1 MPQHQLKNKA
11 QITQKHL
18 EAKMEKID
26 ISTILASAI
35 HESKNQV
42 GTLLYQLQGLKDST
56 SKSDSNL
63 KRIVLIEESLKKLN
77 DEWVEY
83 LYLYRLASDG
93 YDLHVDTFLLDEFLD
108 DQVFALQPSANAK
121 SLDLEYNCEAQLT
134 GIFDERLMTA
144 VVSTAVYN
152 ALRFAKSKI
161 LINAK
166 MENGFLIIS
175 IEDDGDG
182 FKQIDTD
189 DQPEEFPEGN
199 TGLGLYF
206 AELSA
211 TAHIVNDIRGFIKK
225 ESSSTLGGAS
235 LTVCLPQPIN
245 LTL

>member
-1 MPQHQLKNKA
+1 MMK
-11 QITQKHL
+11 
-18 EAKMEKID
+18 KMD

-42 GTLLYQLQGLKDST
+42 GTLLYQLQGLKDSLENKDGNQT
-56 SKSDSNL
+56 K
-63 KRIVLIEESLKKLN
+63 ITLIEESLKKLN

-93 YDLHVDTFLLDEFLD
+93 YELHVDTFLMEEFLD
-108 DQVFALQPSANAK
+108 DQVFALQPSATAK
-121 SLDLEYNCEAQLT
+121 NLKLDYQCDASLT

-161 LINAK
+161 VITAK
-166 MENGFLIIS
+166 MDENFLVIAV
-175 IEDDGDG
+175 EDDGNG
-182 FKQIDTD
+182 FN
-189 DQPEEFPEGN
+189 PAEESEDNLLDSN

-211 TAHIVNDIRGFIKK
+211 NAHIARETKGFIKK
-225 ESSSTLGGAS
+225 ESSVNLGGAS
-235 LTVCLPQPIN
+235 LCIYLPQ
-245 LTL
+245 